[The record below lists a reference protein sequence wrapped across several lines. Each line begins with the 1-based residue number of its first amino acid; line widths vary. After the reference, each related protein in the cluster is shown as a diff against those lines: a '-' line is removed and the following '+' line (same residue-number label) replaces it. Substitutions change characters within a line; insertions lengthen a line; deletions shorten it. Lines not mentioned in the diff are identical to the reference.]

1 MMREFN
7 DWVDVDG
14 LTAAERARLERVHA
28 LLVTAGPPPELTA
41 AIEQPPAHEQQPAH
55 VIRFP
60 VWRRRPL
67 VAALAATVA
76 VAGAAFGGG
85 YLVGNDNGMK
95 AAQVM
100 SLRGQA
106 NQLASLRIGAPDQV
120 GNSPMILTVTGL
132 PKLGAHAYYE
142 LFTWR
147 HGKPSYPCGGFR
159 MQGGTTSVHL
169 TVPYELQPGTKLVVT
184 MVERGK
190 VAWPGR
196 VVMRSV

>member
-1 MMREFN
+1 MTREFN
-7 DWVDVDG
+7 DWVDVEG
-14 LTAAERARLERVHA
+14 LSPAERERLERVHA
-28 LLVTAGPPPELTA
+28 LLLAAGPPPELTA
-41 AIEQPPAHEQQPAH
+41 AIARPPAQ
-55 VIRFP
+55 VIQFP

-67 VAALAATVA
+67 VAAVAAAVA
-76 VAGAAFGGG
+76 VGGAAFGGG
-85 YLVGNDNGMK
+85 YVVGNDNGMK
-95 AAQVM
+95 TAQVM

-159 MQGGTTSVHL
+159 MLDGTTSVHL
-169 TVPYELQPGTKLVVT
+169 TVPYELKTGTKLVVT

>member
-1 MMREFN
+1 MTREFN
-7 DWVDVDG
+7 DWVDVEG
-14 LTAAERARLERVHA
+14 LSPAERERLERVHA
-28 LLVTAGPPPELTA
+28 LLVAAGPPPELTA
-41 AIEQPPAHEQQPAH
+41 AIARPPAQ
-55 VIRFP
+55 VIQFP

-67 VAALAATVA
+67 VAALAAAVA

-85 YLVGNDNGMK
+85 YVVGSDNGMK

-100 SLRGQA
+100 SLHGQP
-106 NQLASLRIGAPDQV
+106 NQLASLQIGAPDQV

-132 PKLGAHAYYE
+132 PKLGEHAYYE

-159 MQGGTTSVHL
+159 MRGGTTSVHL

-196 VVMRSV
+196 VVMHSV

>member
-1 MMREFN
+1 MTREFN
-7 DWVDVDG
+7 DWVDVEG
-14 LTAAERARLERVHA
+14 LSPAERERLERVHA
-28 LLVTAGPPPELTA
+28 LLLAAGPPPELTA
-41 AIEQPPAHEQQPAH
+41 AIARPPAH
-55 VIRFP
+55 VIQFP

-85 YLVGNDNGMK
+85 YVVGNDNGMK
-95 AAQVM
+95 TAQVM

-132 PKLGAHAYYE
+132 PKLGEHAYYE

-159 MQGGTTSVHL
+159 MLAGTTSVHL
-169 TVPYELQPGTKLVVT
+169 TVPYELKTGTKLVVT

-196 VVMRSV
+196 VVMHSV

>member
-1 MMREFN
+1 MTREFN
-7 DWVDVDG
+7 DWVDVEG
-14 LTAAERARLERVHA
+14 LSPAERERLERVHA
-28 LLVTAGPPPELTA
+28 LLLAAGPPPELTA
-41 AIEQPPAHEQQPAH
+41 AIARPPAQ
-55 VIRFP
+55 VIQFP
-60 VWRRRPL
+60 VWRRQPL
-67 VAALAATVA
+67 VAAVAAAVA
-76 VAGAAFGGG
+76 VGGAAFGGG
-85 YLVGNDNGMK
+85 YVVGNDNGMK
-95 AAQVM
+95 TAQVM

-106 NQLASLRIGAPDQV
+106 NQFASLRIGAPDQV

-159 MQGGTTSVHL
+159 MLDGTTSVHL
-169 TVPYELQPGTKLVVT
+169 TVPYELKTGTKLVVT

>member
-1 MMREFN
+1 MTREFN
-7 DWVDVDG
+7 DWVDVEG
-14 LTAAERARLERVHA
+14 LSPAERERLERVHA
-28 LLVTAGPPPELTA
+28 LLLAAGPPPELTA
-41 AIEQPPAHEQQPAH
+41 AIARPPAQ
-55 VIRFP
+55 VIQFP

-85 YLVGNDNGMK
+85 YVVGNDTGMK
-95 AAQVM
+95 ATQVV

-120 GNSPMILTVTGL
+120 GNSPMILTVSGL
-132 PKLGAHAYYE
+132 PKLGAYAYYE

-159 MQGGTTSVHL
+159 MQSGTTSVRL
-169 TVPYELQPGTKLVVT
+169 TVPYELKPGTKLVVT

>member
-1 MMREFN
+1 
-7 DWVDVDG
+7 
-14 LTAAERARLERVHA
+14 
-28 LLVTAGPPPELTA
+28 
-41 AIEQPPAHEQQPAH
+41 
-55 VIRFP
+55 
-60 VWRRRPL
+60 
-67 VAALAATVA
+67 
-76 VAGAAFGGG
+76 
-85 YLVGNDNGMK
+85 MK
-95 AAQVM
+95 TAQVM

-132 PKLGAHAYYE
+132 PKLGEHAYYE

-159 MQGGTTSVHL
+159 MLAGTTSVHL
-169 TVPYELQPGTKLVVT
+169 TVPYELKTGTKLVVT

-196 VVMRSV
+196 VVMHSV